1 MDDEEEF
8 AGIKIKPKKTE
19 RDNKNRKKKK
29 KKLKRS
35 SNESPGVIRKG
46 LEKIKYILI
55 IIALIVGAILVI
67 YSPMFNIKS
76 IEVEGNERLSND
88 KIIEISGL
96 KNDVNMFKYTKVQIV
111 NSLTKNAYI
120 ESVEVTRKLP
130 GTIGIKVT
138 ERHPT
143 FMLQFA
149 DSFVYINNQGYI
161 LEISNEKID
170 TPIIVGFKTDL
181 NNIKPGHRVDI
192 EDLKQLN
199 MVIKIIGICEDN
211 DITGVVTK
219 VDVSNPK
226 NYTLILEGQGKTVY
240 LGDGN
245 ELTSRILYLKAILES
260 SEGKE
265 GTIFLDVDL
274 NTQKAYFRPTSN

>member
-1 MDDEEEF
+1 MDEKEEF
-8 AGIKIKPKKTE
+8 AGIKVKPKKTGNE
-19 RDNKNRKKKK
+19 KKRRKKKK
-29 KKLKRS
+29 SKKS
-35 SNESPGVIRKG
+35 SNESPRFIHRVIG
-46 LEKIKYILI
+46 KIKYILI
-55 IIALIVGAILVI
+55 ILALIIGAIIVI

-76 IEVEGNERLSND
+76 IEVEGNERLSKD

-96 KNDVNMFKYTKVQIV
+96 KNDVNMFKYTKIQIV

-120 ESVEVTRKLP
+120 ESAEVTRKLP

-143 FMLQFA
+143 YMLQFA

-161 LEISNEKID
+161 LEISNERID

-181 NNIKPGHRVDI
+181 NNIKPGNRVDI

-265 GTIFLDVDL
+265 GTIFLNVDL

>member
-1 MDDEEEF
+1 MDEKEEF
-8 AGIKIKPKKTE
+8 AGIKVKPKKTGNE
-19 RDNKNRKKKK
+19 KKRRKKKK
-29 KKLKRS
+29 SKKS
-35 SNESPGVIRKG
+35 SNESPGFIHRVIG
-46 LEKIKYILI
+46 KIKYILI
-55 IIALIVGAILVI
+55 VLALIIGAIIVI

-76 IEVEGNERLSND
+76 IEVEGNERLSKD

-96 KNDVNMFKYTKVQIV
+96 KNDVNMFKYTKIQIA

-143 FMLQFA
+143 YMLQFA

-161 LEISNEKID
+161 LEISNERID

-181 NNIKPGHRVDI
+181 NNIKPGNRVDI

-265 GTIFLDVDL
+265 GIIFLNVDL

>member
-1 MDDEEEF
+1 MDEEEEF
-8 AGIKIKPKKTE
+8 AGIKVKPKKTGNE
-19 RDNKNRKKKK
+19 KKRRKKKK
-29 KKLKRS
+29 SKKS
-35 SNESPGVIRKG
+35 SNESPRFIHRVIG
-46 LEKIKYILI
+46 KIKYILI
-55 IIALIVGAILVI
+55 VLALIIGAIIVI

-76 IEVEGNERLSND
+76 IEVEGNERLSKD

-96 KNDVNMFKYTKVQIV
+96 KNDVNMFKYTKIQIA

-120 ESVEVTRKLP
+120 ESAEVTRKLP

-143 FMLQFA
+143 YMLQFA

-161 LEISNEKID
+161 LEISNERID

-181 NNIKPGHRVDI
+181 NNIKPGNRVDI

-265 GTIFLDVDL
+265 GTIFLNVDL

>member
-1 MDDEEEF
+1 MDEKEEF
-8 AGIKIKPKKTE
+8 AGIKVKPKKTGNE
-19 RDNKNRKKKK
+19 KKRRKKKK
-29 KKLKRS
+29 SKKS
-35 SNESPGVIRKG
+35 SNESPGFIHRVIG
-46 LEKIKYILI
+46 KIKYILI
-55 IIALIVGAILVI
+55 VLALIIGAIIVI

-76 IEVEGNERLSND
+76 IEVEGNERLSKD

-96 KNDVNMFKYTKVQIV
+96 KNDVNMFKYTKIQIV

-143 FMLQFA
+143 YMLQFA

-161 LEISNEKID
+161 LEISNERID

-181 NNIKPGHRVDI
+181 NNIKPGNRVDI

-265 GTIFLDVDL
+265 GIIFLNVDL

>member
-1 MDDEEEF
+1 MDEEEEF
-8 AGIKIKPKKTE
+8 AGIKVKPKKTGNE
-19 RDNKNRKKKK
+19 KKRRKKKK
-29 KKLKRS
+29 SKKS
-35 SNESPGVIRKG
+35 SNESPRFIHRVIG
-46 LEKIKYILI
+46 KIKYILI
-55 IIALIVGAILVI
+55 VLALIIGAIIVI

-76 IEVEGNERLSND
+76 IEVEGNERLSKD

-96 KNDVNMFKYTKVQIV
+96 KNDVNMFKYTKIQIV

-120 ESVEVTRKLP
+120 ESAEVTRKLP

-143 FMLQFA
+143 YMLQFA

-161 LEISNEKID
+161 LEISNERID

-181 NNIKPGHRVDI
+181 NNIKPGNRVDI

-265 GTIFLDVDL
+265 GTIFLNVDL

>member
-1 MDDEEEF
+1 MDEEEEF
-8 AGIKIKPKKTE
+8 AGIKVKPKKTGNE
-19 RDNKNRKKKK
+19 KKRRKKKK
-29 KKLKRS
+29 SKKS
-35 SNESPGVIRKG
+35 SNESPGFIHRVIG
-46 LEKIKYILI
+46 KIKYILI
-55 IIALIVGAILVI
+55 VLALIIGAIIVI

-76 IEVEGNERLSND
+76 IEVEGNERLSKD

-96 KNDVNMFKYTKVQIV
+96 KNDVNMFKYTKIQIA

-143 FMLQFA
+143 YMLQFA

-161 LEISNEKID
+161 LEISNERID

-181 NNIKPGHRVDI
+181 NNIKPGNRVDI

-265 GTIFLDVDL
+265 GIIFLNVDL

>member
-1 MDDEEEF
+1 
-8 AGIKIKPKKTE
+8 
-19 RDNKNRKKKK
+19 
-29 KKLKRS
+29 
-35 SNESPGVIRKG
+35 
-46 LEKIKYILI
+46 
-55 IIALIVGAILVI
+55 
-67 YSPMFNIKS
+67 MFNIKS
-76 IEVEGNERLSND
+76 IEVEGNERLSKD

-96 KNDVNMFKYTKVQIV
+96 KNDVNMFKYTKIQIV

-143 FMLQFA
+143 YMLQFA

-161 LEISNEKID
+161 LEISNERID

-181 NNIKPGHRVDI
+181 NNIKPGNRVDI

-265 GTIFLDVDL
+265 GIIFLNVDL

>member
-1 MDDEEEF
+1 MDEEEEF
-8 AGIKIKPKKTE
+8 AGIKVKPKKTGNE
-19 RDNKNRKKKK
+19 KKRRKKKK
-29 KKLKRS
+29 SKKS
-35 SNESPGVIRKG
+35 SNESPRFIHRVIG
-46 LEKIKYILI
+46 KIKYILI
-55 IIALIVGAILVI
+55 VLALIIGAIIVI

-76 IEVEGNERLSND
+76 IEVEGNERLSKD

-96 KNDVNMFKYTKVQIV
+96 KNDVNMFKYTKIQIA

-120 ESVEVTRKLP
+120 ESAEITRKLP

-143 FMLQFA
+143 YMLQFA

-161 LEISNEKID
+161 LEISNERID

-181 NNIKPGHRVDI
+181 NNIKPGNRVDI

-265 GTIFLDVDL
+265 GTIFLNVDL

>member
-1 MDDEEEF
+1 MDEKEEF
-8 AGIKIKPKKTE
+8 AGIKVKPKKTGNE
-19 RDNKNRKKKK
+19 KKRRKKKK
-29 KKLKRS
+29 SEKS
-35 SNESPGVIRKG
+35 SNESPGFIHRVIG
-46 LEKIKYILI
+46 KIKYILI
-55 IIALIVGAILVI
+55 VLALIIGAIIVI

-76 IEVEGNERLSND
+76 IEVEGNERLSKD

-96 KNDVNMFKYTKVQIV
+96 KNDVNMFKYTKIQIA

-143 FMLQFA
+143 YMLQFA

-161 LEISNEKID
+161 LEISNERID

-181 NNIKPGHRVDI
+181 NNIKPGNRVDI

-265 GTIFLDVDL
+265 GIIFLNVDL

>member
-1 MDDEEEF
+1 MDEKEEF
-8 AGIKIKPKKTE
+8 AGFKVKPKKTGNE
-19 RDNKNRKKKK
+19 KKRRKKKK
-29 KKLKRS
+29 SKKS
-35 SNESPGVIRKG
+35 SNESPGFIHRVIG
-46 LEKIKYILI
+46 KIKYILI
-55 IIALIVGAILVI
+55 VLALIIGAIIVI

-76 IEVEGNERLSND
+76 IEVEGNERLSKD

-96 KNDVNMFKYTKVQIV
+96 KNDVNMFKYTKIQIA

-143 FMLQFA
+143 YMLQFA

-161 LEISNEKID
+161 LEISNERID

-181 NNIKPGHRVDI
+181 NNIKPGNRVDI

-199 MVIKIIGICEDN
+199 MVIKIMGICEDN

-265 GTIFLDVDL
+265 GIIFLNVDL

>member
-1 MDDEEEF
+1 LDEKEEF
-8 AGIKIKPKKTE
+8 AGIKVKPKKTGNE
-19 RDNKNRKKKK
+19 KKRRKKKK
-29 KKLKRS
+29 SKKS
-35 SNESPGVIRKG
+35 SNESPGFIHRVIG
-46 LEKIKYILI
+46 KIKYILI
-55 IIALIVGAILVI
+55 VLALIIGAIIVI

-76 IEVEGNERLSND
+76 IEVEGNERLSKD

-96 KNDVNMFKYTKVQIV
+96 KNDVNMFKYTKIQIV

-143 FMLQFA
+143 YMLQFA

-161 LEISNEKID
+161 LEISNERID

-181 NNIKPGHRVDI
+181 NNIKPGNRVDI

-265 GTIFLDVDL
+265 GIIFLNVDL

>member
-1 MDDEEEF
+1 MDEEEEF
-8 AGIKIKPKKTE
+8 AGIKVKPKKTGNE
-19 RDNKNRKKKK
+19 KKRRKKKK
-29 KKLKRS
+29 SKKS
-35 SNESPGVIRKG
+35 SNESPRFIHRVIG
-46 LEKIKYILI
+46 KIKYILI
-55 IIALIVGAILVI
+55 VLALIIGAIIVI

-76 IEVEGNERLSND
+76 IEVEGNERLSKD

-96 KNDVNMFKYTKVQIV
+96 KNDVNMFKYTKIQIA
-111 NSLTKNAYI
+111 NTLTKNAYI
-120 ESVEVTRKLP
+120 ESAEVTRKLP

-143 FMLQFA
+143 YMLQFA

-161 LEISNEKID
+161 LEISNERID

-181 NNIKPGHRVDI
+181 NNIKPGNRVDI

-265 GTIFLDVDL
+265 GTIFLNVDL

>member
-1 MDDEEEF
+1 MDEKEEF
-8 AGIKIKPKKTE
+8 AGIKVKPKKTGNE
-19 RDNKNRKKKK
+19 KKRRKKKK
-29 KKLKRS
+29 SKKS
-35 SNESPGVIRKG
+35 SNESPRFIHRVIG
-46 LEKIKYILI
+46 KIKYILI
-55 IIALIVGAILVI
+55 VLALIIGAIIVI

-76 IEVEGNERLSND
+76 IEVEGNERLSKD

-96 KNDVNMFKYTKVQIV
+96 KNDVNMFKYTKIQIA

-120 ESVEVTRKLP
+120 ESAEVTRKLP

-143 FMLQFA
+143 YMLQFA

-161 LEISNEKID
+161 LEISNERID

-181 NNIKPGHRVDI
+181 NNIKPGNRVDI

-265 GTIFLDVDL
+265 GTIFLNVDL

>member
-1 MDDEEEF
+1 MDEEEEF
-8 AGIKIKPKKTE
+8 AGIKVKPKKTGNE
-19 RDNKNRKKKK
+19 KKRRNKKKSK
-29 KKLKRS
+29 KS
-35 SNESPGVIRKG
+35 SNESPGFIHRVIG
-46 LEKIKYILI
+46 KIKYILI
-55 IIALIVGAILVI
+55 VLALIIGAIIVI

-76 IEVEGNERLSND
+76 IEVEGNERLSKD

-96 KNDVNMFKYTKVQIV
+96 KNDVNMFKYTKIQIA

-143 FMLQFA
+143 YMLQFA

-161 LEISNEKID
+161 LEISNERID

-181 NNIKPGHRVDI
+181 NNIKPGNRVDI

-265 GTIFLDVDL
+265 GIIFLNVDL

>member
-1 MDDEEEF
+1 LDEKEEF
-8 AGIKIKPKKTE
+8 AGIKVKPKKTGNE
-19 RDNKNRKKKK
+19 KKRRKKKK
-29 KKLKRS
+29 SKKS
-35 SNESPGVIRKG
+35 SNESPGFIHRVIG
-46 LEKIKYILI
+46 KIKYILI
-55 IIALIVGAILVI
+55 VLALIIGAIIVI

-76 IEVEGNERLSND
+76 IEVEGNERLSKD

-96 KNDVNMFKYTKVQIV
+96 KNDVNMFKYTKIQIA

-143 FMLQFA
+143 YMLQFA

-161 LEISNEKID
+161 LEISNERID

-181 NNIKPGHRVDI
+181 NNIKPGNRVDI

-265 GTIFLDVDL
+265 GIIFLNVDL